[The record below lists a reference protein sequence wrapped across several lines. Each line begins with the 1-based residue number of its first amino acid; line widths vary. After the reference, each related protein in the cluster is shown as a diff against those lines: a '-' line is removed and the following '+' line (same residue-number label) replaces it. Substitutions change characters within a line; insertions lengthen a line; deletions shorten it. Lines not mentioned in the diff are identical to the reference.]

1 MAWLKR
7 RDNGFYYIYWYEGQ
21 TGNGKPKKCMKS
33 LKTKNRKRAEL
44 VYKTYDEKIY
54 FRKQGLLT
62 MNKIEIEAFKP
73 RLESYLS
80 THFDNLHTRRKYA
93 GHYKLFANFM
103 GKRYSYI
110 KYLHEIKD
118 TYFVEF
124 KIYEQER
131 GLSPH
136 SINGEVRS
144 LHKVFKIAKELNH
157 INENPADNIS
167 MIRVKKPQI
176 EVYSQ
181 DEMRL
186 MFSYSKQD
194 PMLEAMLLLLL
205 QTGARKEEVCNFKWT
220 DFNQNNNTLK
230 VSRKNDWRPKR
241 DKERILRLSDRLT
254 AMLIKVRRGSDYIF
268 TQAAGRNKGKK
279 FSSSQL
285 YRYVI
290 YGFLKKLA
298 IKGHLH
304 KFRDTYASYSLA
316 CGVDIAK
323 VQHRLGHESL
333 KETDRY
339 AMAINEPIGEEIKK
353 VFIGGSGELQNG

>member
-21 TGNGKPKKCMKS
+21 AGDGKPKKCMKS

-73 RLESYLS
+73 RLESYLN
-80 THFDNLHTRRKYA
+80 THFDNQHTRRKYL
-93 GHYKLFANFM
+93 GHYKLFAGFM
-103 GKRYSYI
+103 SKEYSYV

-124 KIYEQER
+124 KIHEQER

-157 INENPADNIS
+157 INENPTDGLSIIKA
-167 MIRVKKPQI
+167 KKPPI
-176 EVYSQ
+176 EVYNQ
-181 DEMRL
+181 GEIRL
-186 MFSYSKQD
+186 MFKYTKGD
-194 PMLEAMLLLLL
+194 RMLDAMILLLL
-205 QTGARKEEVCNFKWT
+205 QTGARKEEVSNFKGT
-220 DFNQNNNTLK
+220 DLNIDNKTLK
-230 VSRKNDWRPKR
+230 VSRKDDWRPKR
-241 DKERILRLSDRLT
+241 DKERILRLSDKLT
-254 AMLIKVRRGSDYIF
+254 TMLNKLRRDTEYIF
-268 TQAAGRNKGKK
+268 VQTTGRNKGKK
-279 FSSSQL
+279 FSGSQL

-290 YGFLKKLA
+290 YDFLKKLA

-316 CGVDIAK
+316 CVVDIAK

-339 AMAINEPIGEEIKK
+339 AMAINEPIADDIRQ
-353 VFIGGSGELQNG
+353 VFVGRQGELRNG

>member
-1 MAWLKR
+1 MAWLRR
-7 RDNGFYYIYWYEGQ
+7 RDNGYYYIYWYEGQ
-21 TGNGKPKKCMKS
+21 TGEGEPKKCMKS
-33 LKTKNRKRAEL
+33 LKTKNKRRAEL
-44 VYKTYDEKIY
+44 VYRTFEEKVY

-62 MNKIEIEAFKP
+62 MDKIEIQAFTP
-73 RLESYLS
+73 RLESYLN
-80 THFDNLHTRRKYA
+80 THFDNQHTRRKYL
-93 GHYKLFANFM
+93 GHYRLFAGFM
-103 GKRYSYI
+103 SKEYSYI

-124 KIYEQER
+124 KMYEQER

-144 LHKVFKIAKELNH
+144 LHKIFKIAKELNH
-157 INENPADNIS
+157 INENPADGLSI
-167 MIRVKKPQI
+167 IKAKKPPV

-181 DEMRL
+181 DEIRL
-186 MFSYSKQD
+186 MFKYSKED
-194 PMLEAMLLLLL
+194 SVLDTMILLLL
-205 QTGARKEEVCNFKWT
+205 QTGARKEEVSNFKWT
-220 DFNQNNNTLK
+220 DLNQPNKTLK
-230 VSRKNDWRPKR
+230 VSRKDDWRPKR
-241 DKERILRLSDRLT
+241 DKERILRLSDRLVK
-254 AMLIKVRRGSDYIF
+254 MINKLKKNDDYIF
-268 TQAAGRNKGKK
+268 SQTTGRSKGKK
-279 FSSSQL
+279 FSGSQL

-290 YGFLKKLA
+290 RDFLKKLA

-339 AMAINEPIGEEIKK
+339 AMAINETIGEDIKK
-353 VFIGGSGELQNG
+353 VFIGDKGELQKC

>member
-7 RDNGFYYIYWYEGQ
+7 RDNGYYYIYWYEGQ
-21 TGNGKPKKCMKS
+21 TGGGKPKKCMKS

-73 RLESYLS
+73 RLESYLNA
-80 THFDNLHTRRKYA
+80 HFDNQHTRRKYL
-93 GHYKLFANFM
+93 GHYKLFADFM
-103 GKRYSYI
+103 SKKYNYVKYI
-110 KYLHEIKD
+110 HEVKD

-124 KIYEQER
+124 KICEQENKK
-131 GLSPH
+131 SPH

-144 LHKVFKIAKELNH
+144 LHKIFKIAKELNH
-157 INENPADNIS
+157 INENPADNMS
-167 MIRVKKPQI
+167 MIRVKKPRV
-176 EVYSQ
+176 EAYSQ
-181 DEMRL
+181 DEIRL
-186 MFSYSKQD
+186 MFKYSKKD
-194 PMLEAMLLLLL
+194 PMLDTMILLLL
-205 QTGARKEEVCNFKWT
+205 QTGSRKEEVSNFKWN
-220 DFNQNNNTLK
+220 DFNRDNNTLK
-230 VSRKNDWRPKR
+230 VSRKDDWHPKR
-241 DKERILRLSDRLT
+241 DKERILRLSDKLT
-254 AMLIKVRRGSDYIF
+254 RMLSKLKRESDYIF
-268 TQAAGRNKGKK
+268 TQKAGRNKGKK
-279 FSSSQL
+279 FSGSQL

-290 YGFLKKLA
+290 YNFLKKLA

-304 KFRDTYASYSLA
+304 KFRDTYASYSIA

-339 AMAINEPIGEEIKK
+339 TLWLLM
-353 VFIGGSGELQNG
+353 SQ

>member
-1 MAWLKR
+1 
-7 RDNGFYYIYWYEGQ
+7 
-21 TGNGKPKKCMKS
+21 MKS

-44 VYKTYDEKIY
+44 VYKIYDEKIY

-62 MNKIEIEAFKP
+62 MDKIEIGAFLP
-73 RLESYLS
+73 RLESYLN
-80 THFDNLHTRRKYA
+80 THFDNQHTRRKYA
-93 GHYKLFANFM
+93 GHYKLFADFM
-103 GKRYSYI
+103 AKKYSYVR
-110 KYLHEIKD
+110 YLHEIKD

-124 KIYEQER
+124 KIYGQER
-131 GLSPH
+131 GLSSH
-136 SINGEVRS
+136 SINGQVRS

-157 INENPADNIS
+157 INENPADNMS

-186 MFSYSKQD
+186 MFRYSKQD

-220 DFNQNNNTLK
+220 DFNQDNSTLK
-230 VSRKNDWRPKR
+230 VSRKDDWRPKR
-241 DKERILRLSDRLT
+241 DKERILRLSKRL
-254 AMLIKVRRGSDYIF
+254 ASMLCRLRLDSAYIF
-268 TQAAGRNKGKK
+268 AQATGRNKGKK
-279 FSSSQL
+279 FSGSQL
-285 YRYVI
+285 FRYII

-339 AMAINEPIGEEIKK
+339 AMAINEPIADDIKK
-353 VFIGGSGELQNG
+353 VFIGGKGELRDG